1 MGGDLPSVTPRIA
14 HRRASISVWHVCRT
28 LDDAGSCF
36 YCALTDTIGV
46 LHVDIKERWQE
57 FARASP
63 VTDHDH
69 RVADPYESR
78 SSRGHFAVRVEYRLE
93 KADDAGDIRRKHP
106 WNDGWPAIRLQAAH
120 FRSPHRP

>member
-1 MGGDLPSVTPRIA
+1 MGGDLPSVTPRLA
-14 HRRASISVWHVCRT
+14 HRRASASVWHVCRM

-78 SSRGHFAVRVEYRLE
+78 SSRGHFGVRVEYDLRKPTTAATSGVNIRGMTDGQPFGCKRLTFE
-93 KADDAGDIRRKHP
+93 AP
-106 WNDGWPAIRLQAAH
+106 
-120 FRSPHRP
+120 